1 MSSKN
6 KHCVEIVYLTVTD
19 VYHADPNISQP
30 AFSVITTIPGMVT
43 GYSGL
48 DIADKYTWILFQG
61 TYPKQLPD
69 LPGGHCSAYPLAY
82 PQVFNAEWE
91 SFEHHQAFMDDKPTY
106 SQLLNAMGKFT
117 NGYKILHVNFN
128 MDPNPALLSTFTQ
141 MLVLKLEDVAKKQ
154 LIVDEIVALLTGS
167 ESSNSIH
174 SWAFG
179 DVNETGDETLILV
192 GWETPQIIPDVE
204 YITET
209 LRPFSLMKIETRTTA
224 LTAFM

>member
-30 AFSVITTIPGMVT
+30 ALSVITTIPGMVT

-48 DIADKYTWILFQG
+48 DIADKYTWILFQ
-61 TYPKQLPD
+61 
-69 LPGGHCSAYPLAY
+69 
-82 PQVFNAEWE
+82 EWE

-224 LTAFM
+224 LTAFI